1 MAKTALY
8 NMEGAAIGEI
18 ELSDAIFAS
27 DVNVAAM
34 HLVVRS
40 YLAAQRQGTQSAKT
54 RTEVRG
60 GGRKIYRQKGT
71 GNARHHGNRAP
82 QFRHGG
88 VVFAPKPRDYVIAVP
103 KKVRRLAFKSALT
116 SKLNDGD
123 IIVVDCGMAF
133 PGDDMYGIDCV
144 IPDVTYLVKN
154 HNRLRGLFITHGHE
168 DHIGAVPYV
177 LKELDVPIYTMPLTA
192 ALIELKLEEHDL
204 LYNTQIFTKKV
215 GSSFRL
221 GAFTIEFINVNHSI
235 PDAVALAI
243 GTPIGT
249 VIHTGD
255 FKIDSTPIDGEVIDL
270 ARFGEL
276 GKQGVLALLAD
287 STNVERPGYTM
298 SERAVGATFKR
309 QFTGLSLIHI

>member
-103 KKVRRLAFKSALT
+103 KKVRRLALKGALT
-116 SKLNDGD
+116 SKVNDGEM
-123 IIVVDCGMAF
+123 IV
-133 PGDDMYGIDCV
+133 
-144 IPDVTYLVKN
+144 
-154 HNRLRGLFITHGHE
+154 
-168 DHIGAVPYV
+168 
-177 LKELDVPIYTMPLTA
+177 LDKIALTA
-192 ALIELKLEEHDL
+192 PKTREVAKILKNLGVEKTALLVLAGPDDTITRASANIAGLKTA
-204 LYNTQIFTKKV
+204 YVNT
-215 GSSFRL
+215 
-221 GAFTIEFINVNHSI
+221 INVLDILGNEKFI
-235 PDAVALAI
+235 ITEEAVKL
-243 GTPIGT
+243 
-249 VIHTGD
+249 VE
-255 FKIDSTPIDGEVIDL
+255 EVY
-270 ARFGEL
+270 A
-276 GKQGVLALLAD
+276 
-287 STNVERPGYTM
+287 
-298 SERAVGATFKR
+298 
-309 QFTGLSLIHI
+309 